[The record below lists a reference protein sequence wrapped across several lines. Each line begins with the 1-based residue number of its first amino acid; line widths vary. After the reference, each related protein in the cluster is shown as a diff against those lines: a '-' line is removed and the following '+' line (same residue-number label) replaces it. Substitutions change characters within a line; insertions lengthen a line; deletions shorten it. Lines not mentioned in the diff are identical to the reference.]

1 MEREDEHAGFV
12 FYRKVVLISCEKNT
26 IREDAHAAE
35 MADDTA
41 SALDESV

>member
-1 MEREDEHAGFV
+1 MP
-12 FYRKVVLISCEKNT
+12 VLFFTGKWFSFPAKKT

-35 MADDTA
+35 LADDTA

>member
-12 FYRKVVLISCEKNT
+12 FYRKVVLISCEKT

-35 MADDTA
+35 LADDTA